1 MIPAGT
7 LFAVLLK
14 KKGLSGFCSE
24 KECEMSIFVK
34 DSPDYFRGIFNLESR
49 EEGLTANRLS
59 PELKKLYQADGE
71 HRFIRANCPSG
82 VRLAFE
88 TDSPF
93 VKMGLKY
100 GRSARAV
107 YAVDVIVDG
116 QNLQRW
122 IPPHPEEGKEYEFQM
137 ELSTRGGVHQ
147 ILIHL
152 PHLTENTL
160 KCLELKEG
168 AFVKPCTSA
177 ALSAGGSK
185 GAGHRFLFLG
195 DSITQGMTVSGASLA
210 YPAALSEAFG
220 ADFINLSVGGEIMR
234 GELGRYALAYDWDCV
249 FVAYGINDF
258 NNCIPPERTGE
269 EAFQMLR
276 TLCGAGRGEGE
287 VIVITP
293 IPCTRGGLE
302 NESGFSLESYREA
315 IASAAREF
323 PGTFLIDGK
332 TLLEARA
339 EYFIDGLHPNDAG
352 MKIYSERLIRT
363 LRRIGF

>member
-1 MIPAGT
+1 
-7 LFAVLLK
+7 
-14 KKGLSGFCSE
+14 
-24 KECEMSIFVK
+24 MSIFVK
-34 DSPDYFRGIFNLESR
+34 DSPDYFRGIFNLEST
-49 EEGLTANRLS
+49 EDGLTANRLS
-59 PELKKLYQADGE
+59 PELKSLYQADGE

-93 VKMGLKY
+93 MKMGLKY

-137 ELSTRGGVHQ
+137 ELPSRGGLHQ
-147 ILIHL
+147 ILVHL

-168 AFVKPCTSA
+168 AFVKPCFSA
-177 ALSAGGSK
+177 ASSK
-185 GAGHRFLFLG
+185 GGRGEGRRFLFLG

-210 YPAALSEAFG
+210 YPAVLSEAFG

-234 GELGRYALAYDWDCV
+234 GELGRYALAYDWNSA
-249 FVAYGINDF
+249 FIAYGINDF
-258 NNCIPPERTGE
+258 NNCVPPDRTGE
-269 EAFQMLR
+269 EAFRMLNA
-276 TLCGAGRGEGE
+276 LCGAGREGK

-293 IPCTRGGLE
+293 IPCTRGGRE

-315 IASAAREF
+315 IAAAAREF
-323 PGTFLIDGK
+323 PGTLVIDGK
-332 TLLEARA
+332 MLLGERS
-339 EYFIDGLHPNDAG
+339 EYFIDGLHPNDDG
-352 MKIYSERLIRT
+352 MKIYADNLIRI
-363 LRRIGF
+363 LRTDAF